1 MHALPPL
8 GGVSG
13 KCQNI
18 VPNVGRRMFKVGL
31 ETVSKGLH
39 LVPAPNVSLLK
50 QVPDV
55 GGGCNLGGI
64 NGCKLAMGANQL
76 GRVPINCLIGK
87 L

>member
-39 LVPAPNVSLLK
+39 LVAAANVSLLK

-55 GGGCNLGGI
+55 GRLQPRGNKWVQI
-64 NGCKLAMGANQL
+64 SNGSQPAGP
-76 GRVPINCLIGK
+76 RPD
-87 L
+87 

>member
-1 MHALPPL
+1 MHALPPS
-8 GGVSG
+8 GGVSR

-39 LVPAPNVSLLK
+39 LVPAANVILLK

-55 GGGCNLGGI
+55 GGGCNLGGNKWVQI
-64 NGCKLAMGANQL
+64 SNGSQPAGP
-76 GRVPINCLIGK
+76 RPD
-87 L
+87 